1 MLVERSPKIGDPAPD
16 FELET
21 DTAGTVRLAD
31 YAGKHLVLYFYP
43 RDNTAG
49 CTKQAVAFSEAADAF
64 AARNAEIVG
73 VSKDSVVSHEKFR
86 KKHALTITL
95 GSDTEGSVCEAY
107 GVWVEKSMYG
117 KTHMGIERSTF
128 LIGPDGRVSGVW
140 RKVRVPGHV
149 ETVLEAVES

>member
-1 MLVERSPKIGDPAPD
+1 MSVERAPKVGDPAPD

-21 DTAGTVRLAD
+21 DTAGTMRLAD

-49 CTKQAVAFSEAADAF
+49 CTKQAVGFSEALDAF
-64 AARNAEIVG
+64 AAKNAAILG
-73 VSKDSVVSHEKFR
+73 VSKDSVASHEKFR
-86 KKHALTITL
+86 NKQALQIAL
-95 GSDTEGSVCEAY
+95 GSDGDGAACESY
-107 GVWVEKSMYG
+107 GVWVEKKMYG

-128 LIGPDGRVSGVW
+128 LISPDGKVSAVW

-149 ETVLEAVES
+149 DEVLAAIDD